1 MFENESSQIRTSGFG
16 ISPPPIRQQLPS
28 IELPLTQYTNKEA
41 NKLLIEVAKDRKLL
55 IDLYTDKQASSG
67 FTGLD
72 KAKME
77 AYHAISI
84 VESQLK
90 YLDKAECLRPNDK
103 ISQDNPLCTSGMDR
117 TALIYIAEQELIYL
131 QKLPS
136 KQKSM
141 EILYRSMK
149 IINCLQAS
157 DNKNTSLDLRIP
169 LMLAEAFRLVGQS
182 YNEINLFDQSLENYK
197 QAYEILLPL
206 RDQSCLYRATY
217 DIARSLMLAHKYSEA
232 MEKFVE
238 MLNKSTSDNER
249 AFVCQYLS
257 FCALNLSDYDDA
269 KKHAYEALDYATASH
284 EELLRIEANILLGK
298 IYLQLKDFPR
308 AKEYLVYAQSVKDQ
322 LGDLNQMK
330 YLDELLSVIENHKKN
345 IFLNQTSPFVQL
357 NDSLEE
363 RSEKNLYSYRI
374 LTPYHRLFYMCMKQ
388 KKKTQKHMEN
398 FKPILPAPR
407 ASVPLL
413 STANNIT

>member
-1 MFENESSQIRTSGFG
+1 MSGFS
-16 ISPPPIRQQLPS
+16 ISLPPIRQQLSPT
-28 IELPLTQYTNKEA
+28 ELPLTRYTNREA
-41 NKLLIEVAKDRKLL
+41 SKLLIEVAKDRKLL

-77 AYHAISI
+77 AHKAISI

-90 YLDKAECLRPNDK
+90 YLDKAECLRSNEK
-103 ISQDNPLCTSGMDR
+103 ISQDNPLCTSEMDR
-117 TALIYIAEQELIYL
+117 TTLIHIAEQELICL

-149 IINCLQAS
+149 IINCLQAL
-157 DNKNTSLDLRIP
+157 DNKNTSLDHRIP
-169 LMLAEAFRLVGQS
+169 LMLADAFRLVGQS
-182 YNEINLFDQSLENYK
+182 YNEVNLFDQSLGNYK

-206 RDQSCLYRATY
+206 KDQSCLYRATY
-217 DIARSLMLAHKYSEA
+217 DIARSLILTHKYSEA

-249 AFVCQYLS
+249 AFVYQYLS
-257 FCALNLSDYDDA
+257 FCALNLNDYDDA
-269 KKHAYEALDYATASH
+269 KKHAYEALDYASASH

-298 IYLQLKDFPR
+298 IYFQLKDFPR
-308 AKEYLVYAQSVKDQ
+308 AEEYLIYAQSLKDQ

-330 YLDELLSVIENHKKN
+330 YLDELLSVIKNHKKN
-345 IFLNQTSPFVQL
+345 IFLSQTSSFGQL

-363 RSEKNLYSYRI
+363 RSERNLYNYRI
-374 LTPYHRLFYMCMKQ
+374 LTPYHRLFYMCREQ
-388 KKKTQKHMEN
+388 KKKAQKRTEN
-398 FKPILPAPR
+398 FKKTLPVPR
-407 ASVPLL
+407 ASLPLL
-413 STANNIT
+413 STTNSMT